1 MNRARAREAIRHILT
16 SASFDVDDNEQID
29 LSGTRGD
36 EGIVV
41 LCSDDN
47 REIEAYNK
55 RRYVIQLD
63 FGPEECTKLLFTTNI
78 SADSGNCICWGKQEL
93 EKYAGLATVAD
104 VLDYELELNLTQA
117 SQTSQ
122 FRSIQPKA
130 EPEPE
135 VVPGPKIPHFPITV
149 TEEQAIKIAGI
160 KGTIK
165 CRFLPYWVYEYRSTG
180 EKVINKHIISFESDE
195 KGAINAINGLKTDL
209 GTTIYDTDH
218 VPPDSDVVSP
228 KTDGEEIKEKL
239 ISEIIT
245 RLTKTVRTSQTEGD
259 TISYETKVVKPDRK
273 DITFDM
279 DLVYVPIWQI
289 RGNKIIE
296 INAVTG
302 ELISEPMDDG
312 VEII

>member
-1 MNRARAREAIRHILT
+1 MNRDRAREAIRHILK

-41 LCSDDN
+41 LCSNDE

-63 FGPEECTKLLFTTNI
+63 SGPEECTKLLFTTNR
-78 SADSGNCICWGKQEL
+78 SADPGNCICWREQEL
-93 EKYAGLATVAD
+93 EKYAGRATVAD
-104 VLDYELELNLTQA
+104 VSDYELELNLTQ
-117 SQTSQ
+117 TSR

-149 TEEQAIKIAGI
+149 TEEGAKKIAGI

-165 CRFLPYWVYEYRSTG
+165 CRFLPYWVYECKITG
-180 EKVINKHIISFESDE
+180 EKVINKHIINFESDE
-195 KGAINAINGLKTDL
+195 KGAVNAINGLKADL
-209 GTTIYDTDH
+209 GTSIYDTDH
-218 VPPDSDVVSP
+218 VPPDSDVVPP
-228 KTDGEEIKEKL
+228 KTDGEEVKEKF

-245 RLTKTVRTSQTEGD
+245 RLTKTVRTSQSEGD
-259 TISYETKVVKPDRK
+259 TISYETKVAKPDRK
-273 DITFDM
+273 DITFDIN
-279 DLVYVPIWQI
+279 LVYVPIWQI

-302 ELISEPMDDG
+302 ELLSEPMDDG

>member
-1 MNRARAREAIRHILT
+1 MNRDRAREAIRHILE

-29 LSGTRGD
+29 LSATRGD

-41 LCSDDN
+41 LCSNDE

-63 FGPEECTKLLFTTNI
+63 SGPEECTKLLFTTDR
-78 SADSGNCICWGKQEL
+78 SADSGNCICWREQEL
-93 EKYAGLATVAD
+93 EKYAGRATVAY
-104 VLDYELELNLTQA
+104 VLDYEPELNLTQTFK
-117 SQTSQ
+117 S
-122 FRSIQPKA
+122 RSTQPKA

-135 VVPGPKIPHFPITV
+135 VLPGPKIPHFPITV
-149 TEEQAIKIAGI
+149 TEEKAKKIAGI

-165 CRFLPYWVYEYRSTG
+165 CRFLPYWVYECRSTG

-209 GTTIYDTDH
+209 GTSIYDTDH

-228 KTDGEEIKEKL
+228 KIKGEEVKERF

-279 DLVYVPIWQI
+279 NLVYVPIWQI
-289 RGNKIIE
+289 RGNQIVE